1 MQCRPIVLDGQI
13 GQQVPLKAIVEI
25 DFFFQILES
34 TIELMISKLEQ
45 RVRIFLSL
53 KIQVAQCDCDF
64 LHSNPMN
71 SV

>member
-1 MQCRPIVLDGQI
+1 MKTTKYISIFTTIYLV
-13 GQQVPLKAIVEI
+13 
-25 DFFFQILES
+25 FQILES
-34 TIELMISKLEQ
+34 TIELMILKLEQ
-45 RVRIFLSL
+45 RGRIFLSL